1 MSRPHGKSG
10 ANGAHQGNGTPDDAA
25 RHAPPPAAAGEEAR
39 PGGAPLD
46 VRATLAGKRLLVTG
60 ATGFVG
66 KVALTMLL
74 DRYPE
79 VGTVF
84 VLVRPGTG
92 GSAEARFFEKVAA
105 SRPFDP
111 LRRRHGERFEAFLRE
126 KCAVVAGDV
135 SDPLM
140 GVSERDLARLA
151 GLDAVVNCAGLV
163 DFDPSLEL
171 ALGVNVHGPRN
182 AVELCR
188 RTGAALLHM
197 STCFVAGN
205 RDGVVYED
213 EELRGY
219 FPRRE
224 GVVGR
229 PKQDTLDAA
238 DFDVEAEVKDCERRL
253 AEVRERA
260 DDRVQQSLFRDRALE
275 RLREDGR
282 AGDEK
287 AVRLAV
293 ARERRLWISQRL
305 VDVGMDRARHWGWPN
320 TYTYTKSLGE
330 QVIAASDV
338 PWTIVRPSIVESALR
353 YPFPGWN
360 EGFTTSAPLVFLA
373 LKGARGFPAAE
384 KAVLDVVPV
393 DLVAGATLAA
403 TAELVERRARL
414 RSAAVDLAQRAQG
427 QPDEAAPERAGGVG
441 ERRLAPRSEARA
453 EHSPTQIGR
462 VYQLAS
468 GDVNP
473 LWARR
478 AVELTAL
485 YRRRFYRERDEGN
498 STWNKLLS
506 RIEPYS
512 VTRAQYEA
520 FGPPALSALSRGAR
534 RLLDELAPRWGAPRA
549 QALAERARRELDEL
563 DGRLSQSLKL
573 FHLFMPFLWENK
585 YVFRCAGIRE
595 LYARLSPGDREAIP
609 WDPGRLD
616 WRHYWLDVHMK
627 GLEEWVFP
635 GFEEQSGKR
644 VHAPRTYR
652 DLLELLEA
660 SCEQW
665 RGRVALRMEGERK
678 GRITYGELRRMAGR
692 VAGFLHAAGVRKG
705 DRVLLA
711 SENRPE
717 WAVAYFGILRAG
729 AAAVPVDPQLT
740 AIELANLWR
749 TAGAPLA
756 ILSDETAE
764 RHPELPA
771 LAAAALP
778 GARAA
783 TLAEVLQGGPPPPF
797 PKVSPDDL
805 ASLIFTSGTT
815 GTPKGVMLSHRNF
828 ASLVGKL
835 CGTFDLGP
843 GDGLLSVLPLHHTF
857 EFTAGLL
864 VPLARGAE
872 IEYLDELTADR
883 ISDALSG
890 GRVTAMIG
898 VPALWSLLHRRIT
911 QELAAK
917 PGVVEGAFKA
927 LMKGN
932 AALRD
937 SALAVNLGR
946 LLFWPVHKKF
956 GGRLRLLVSGGSALD
971 PEVQDAFRELGF
983 DLYEGYGLTE
993 AAPVLAVSKPG
1004 GDAPS
1009 GSVGPALPGIEL
1021 RIADPDANGVGEVL
1035 AKGPNVMLGYWRGPA
1050 DGAAP
1055 GVDPELTSPVLE
1067 NGWLRTGD
1075 LGKLDSDGNLTLV
1088 GRKKDVIIDANG
1100 KNVYP
1105 DEVEDAYGEPDLVKE
1120 LCVVGLPDAKG
1131 EKVAML
1137 VVPDWKDCDRAE
1149 VREKLEAHVRA
1160 VSAKMPF
1167 AKRVKVWHVF
1177 DGDLPK
1183 TATRKVK
1190 RPVVRDELL
1199 RIEAIAQK
1207 GRKARDAAQGREGDA
1222 WLLDLVAEVS
1232 RRPRSEITLETRLL
1246 TDLGFDSLMITEL
1259 TAALEEA
1266 GVPSSAADHLQE
1278 IHTVGELARLVSST
1292 VRRGAAAAPEAEGA
1306 KTEGS
1311 SEIPV
1316 PRTLAR
1322 LGRKLLGAG
1331 QRALYEGWY
1340 EAKVH
1345 GAAFVPHDRN
1355 FLVVANHS
1363 SHLDMGLVK
1372 VALAEEGERLSAL
1385 AARDYFFDTPVKR
1398 AYFEN
1403 FTNLIPMER
1412 EGSLRTSLRAAAEAL
1427 RRGYHLLI
1435 FPEGTRSRDGRLAP
1449 FYPTAGYLALHCGVD
1464 VLPAWITGTH
1474 EALPPGRALP
1484 RKAPLEI
1491 RFGPPIPVAELRR
1504 RADGLSRSDAYRAA
1518 TAVMEEAVK
1527 ALRDAAVGKRTA
1539 APDTIEGAVPAAA
1552 TATSTPTPTPTANPT
1567 PTPNPNPTPTPTPTS
1582 TPTSTSTATSTPTP
1596 TPTPTDAST
1605 LGSALA
1611 GAPDVETAAAAAPAG
1626 AAPTAAK
1633 PRKRKLSAKPPEE
1646 T

>member
-1 MSRPHGKSG
+1 
-10 ANGAHQGNGTPDDAA
+10 
-25 RHAPPPAAAGEEAR
+25 
-39 PGGAPLD
+39 
-46 VRATLAGKRLLVTG
+46 
-60 ATGFVG
+60 
-66 KVALTMLL
+66 
-74 DRYPE
+74 
-79 VGTVF
+79 
-84 VLVRPGTG
+84 
-92 GSAEARFFEKVAA
+92 
-105 SRPFDP
+105 
-111 LRRRHGERFEAFLRE
+111 
-126 KCAVVAGDV
+126 
-135 SDPLM
+135 
-140 GVSERDLARLA
+140 
-151 GLDAVVNCAGLV
+151 
-163 DFDPSLEL
+163 
-171 ALGVNVHGPRN
+171 VNVHGARN

-229 PKQDTLDAA
+229 PKQGTLDAA
-238 DFDVEAEVKDCERRL
+238 DFDVEAEVQDCERRM

-360 EGFTTSAPLVFLA
+360 EGFTTSAPLAFLA

-403 TAELVERRARL
+403 TAELVERRDRL
-414 RSAAVDLAQRAQG
+414 RAAPGGAAPG
-427 QPDEAAPERAGGVG
+427 QPVP
-441 ERRLAPRSEARA
+441 
-453 EHSPTQIGR
+453 GR
-462 VYQLAS
+462 VYHLAS
-468 GDVNP
+468 GDTNP

-485 YRRRFYRERDEGN
+485 YRRRYYREREDG
-498 STWNKLLS
+498 SSAWNRLLS

-512 VTRAQYEA
+512 VTRTQYEA
-520 FGPPALSALSRGAR
+520 FGPPALAALSRGAR
-534 RLLDELAPRWGAPRA
+534 RLLDDLAPRWGAPRLG
-549 QALAERARRELDEL
+549 ALAERARRELDEL
-563 DGRLSQSLKL
+563 DDQLSRSLKL
-573 FHLFMPFLWENK
+573 WDLFMPFVWENK
-585 YVFRCAGIRE
+585 YVFRCAGIRD
-595 LYARLSPGDREAIP
+595 LYARLSAGDREAIP
-609 WDPGRLD
+609 WDPDRLD
-616 WRHYWLDVHMK
+616 WRRYWLDVHMK

-635 GFEEQSGKR
+635 GLEEQSGRR
-644 VHAPRTYR
+644 VHAPRTHR

-665 RGRVALRMEGERK
+665 KGRVALRMEGERK
-678 GRITYGELRRMAGR
+678 DRITYGELRRMAER
-692 VAGFLHAAGVRKG
+692 VAGFLHAAGVAKG

-740 AIELANLWR
+740 AAELANLWK

-756 ILSDETAE
+756 LVSDDTAA

-771 LAAAALP
+771 LAAAAGAP
-778 GARAA
+778 AGARAA
-783 TLAEVLQGGPPPPF
+783 TLAEALRGGPPPPL
-797 PKVSPDDL
+797 PRISPDDL

-872 IEYLDELTADR
+872 VQYLDEVTADR

-911 QELAAK
+911 QELAAR

-937 SALAVNLGR
+937 SALAVNLGK
-946 LLFWPVHKKF
+946 LLFWPVHRKF

-971 PEVQDAFRELGF
+971 PEVQEAFRELGF

-1021 RIADPDANGVGEVL
+1021 RIADPDASGVGEVL
-1035 AKGPNVMLGYWRGPA
+1035 ARGPNVMLGYWRGPSRG
-1050 DGAAP
+1050 DAP
-1055 GVDPELTSPVLE
+1055 GVDPELTQPVLE
-1067 NGWLRTGD
+1067 GGWLRTGD
-1075 LGKLDSDGNLTLV
+1075 LGKLDADGNLTLV
-1088 GRKKDVIIDANG
+1088 GRRKDVIIDANG

-1105 DEVEDAYGEPDLVKE
+1105 DEVEDAYREPDLVKE
-1120 LCVVGLPDAKG
+1120 LCVVGLPDGKG

-1137 VVPDWKDCDRAE
+1137 VVPEWRDRDRAE
-1149 VREKLEAHVRA
+1149 VRDRLEAHVRS
-1160 VSAKMPF
+1160 VSAKLPF

-1177 DGDLPK
+1177 DGELPK

-1190 RPVVRDELL
+1190 RPIVRDELL
-1199 RIEAIAQK
+1199 RIEAMAQK
-1207 GRKARDAAQGREGDA
+1207 GRRARDAAQGREGDA

-1232 RRPRSEITLETRLL
+1232 RRPRAEITHETRLL

-1292 VRRGAAAAPEAEGA
+1292 VRRGPAAPAREPERAGGEEA
-1306 KTEGS
+1306 

-1316 PRTLAR
+1316 PRALAR
-1322 LGRKLLGAG
+1322 LGRRLLGAG

-1340 EAKVH
+1340 ETKVH
-1345 GAAFVPHDRN
+1345 GAALVPHDRN
-1355 FLVVANHS
+1355 FLVVANHA

-1372 VALAEEGERLSAL
+1372 VALGDEGERLSAL

-1464 VLPAWITGTH
+1464 VLPAWLSGTH
-1474 EALPPGRALP
+1474 DALPPGKAVP
-1484 RKAPLEI
+1484 RRTPLEV
-1491 RFGPPIPVAELRR
+1491 RFGPPIPIAELRR
-1504 RADGLSRSDAYRAA
+1504 RTEGLSRGEAYRAA
-1518 TAVMEEAVK
+1518 TAVMEEAVRGLRAA
-1527 ALRDAAVGKRTA
+1527 ALGEARVRPPQESIEAAV
-1539 APDTIEGAVPAAA
+1539 AAA
-1552 TATSTPTPTPTANPT
+1552 AGPAPTAGPTPTAAPT
-1567 PTPNPNPTPTPTPTS
+1567 PT
-1582 TPTSTSTATSTPTP
+1582 
-1596 TPTPTDAST
+1596 
-1605 LGSALA
+1605 
-1611 GAPDVETAAAAAPAG
+1611 
-1626 AAPTAAK
+1626 AK
-1633 PRKRKLSAKPPEE
+1633 PRKPKLSAKPPEE

>member
-1 MSRPHGKSG
+1 MSGPRRK
-10 ANGAHQGNGTPDDAA
+10 NGVRNG
-25 RHAPPPAAAGEEAR
+25 AAGEGPLS
-39 PGGAPLD
+39 PGRAGGEGPGEGAALD
-46 VRATLAGKRLLVTG
+46 VRATLAGRTLLVTG

-66 KVALTMLL
+66 KVALTLLL

-79 VGTVF
+79 VGRVL

-92 GSAEARFFEKVAA
+92 GSAKARFFDKVAA

-111 LRRRHGERFEAFLRE
+111 LRRRHGERFEPFLRE
-126 KCAVVAGDV
+126 KCVPIAGDV
-135 SDPLM
+135 SDPLL
-140 GVSERDLARLA
+140 GISEPDLARLA

-213 EELRGY
+213 EDLAGY

-229 PKQDTLDAA
+229 PKQGTLDAA
-238 DFDVEAEVKDCERRL
+238 DFDVDAEVKDCERRM

-260 DDRVQQSLFRDRALE
+260 EDRVQQSLFRDRALE
-275 RLREDGR
+275 RLRADGR

-305 VDVGMDRARHWGWPN
+305 VEVGMDRARHWGWPN

-330 QVIAASDV
+330 QTIAASDV

-360 EGFTTSAPLVFLA
+360 EGFTTSAPLAFLA

-393 DLVAGATLAA
+393 DLVAAATIAA

-414 RSAAVDLAQRAQG
+414 RATSAAAS
-427 QPDEAAPERAGGVG
+427 AAA
-441 ERRLAPRSEARA
+441 AARA
-453 EHSPTQIGR
+453 PGLGR
-462 VYQLAS
+462 VYHLAS
-468 GDVNP
+468 GDTNP

-485 YRRRFYRERDEGN
+485 YRRRYYRGREEG
-498 STWNKLLS
+498 SATWNKLLS

-512 VTRAQYEA
+512 VTRTQYEA
-520 FGPPALSALSRGAR
+520 FGPPALAALSRGAR
-534 RLLDELAPRWGAPRA
+534 RLLDELAPRWGAPRLE
-549 QALAERARRELDEL
+549 ALAERARRELDEL
-563 DGRLSQSLKL
+563 DEQLSRSLKL
-573 FHLFMPFLWENK
+573 WELFMPFVWENK
-585 YVFRCAGIRE
+585 YVFRCAGIRD
-595 LYARLSPGDREAIP
+595 LYARLSPADRAAIP
-609 WDPGRLD
+609 WDPDELD
-616 WRHYWLDVHMK
+616 WRRYWLDVHMK

-635 GFEEQSGKR
+635 GLEEQSGKR
-644 VHAPRTYR
+644 VHAPRTHR
-652 DLLELLEA
+652 DLLELLES

-665 RGRVALRMEGERK
+665 KGRVALRMAGERK
-678 GRITYGELRRMAGR
+678 DRVTYGELRRMAER
-692 VAGFLHAAGVRKG
+692 VAGFLHAAGVGRG

-717 WAVAYFGILRAG
+717 WAIAYFGILRAG

-740 AIELANLWR
+740 ATELANLWM

-756 ILSDETAE
+756 LVSDDTAE
-764 RHPELPA
+764 RHPGLAA
-771 LAAAALP
+771 LAAAAGAPP

-783 TLAEVLQGGPPPPF
+783 TLAEAVAFRGDPPPF

-835 CGTFDLGP
+835 CGTFALGP

-872 IEYLDELTADR
+872 IEYLDELTADG

-917 PGVVEGAFKA
+917 PGVVEAAFHA

-937 SALAVNLGR
+937 SALAVNLGK
-946 LLFWPVHKKF
+946 LLFWPVHRKF

-971 PEVQDAFRELGF
+971 PGVQDAFRELGF

-1009 GSVGPALPGIEL
+1009 GSVGPALPGVEL
-1021 RIADPDANGVGEVL
+1021 RIADPDASGVGEVL
-1035 AKGPNVMLGYWRGPA
+1035 AKGPNVMLGYWRGPSR
-1050 DGAAP
+1050 GAP
-1055 GVDPELTSPVLE
+1055 GVDPELTAPVLQD
-1067 NGWLRTGD
+1067 GWLRTGD
-1075 LGKLDSDGNLTLV
+1075 LGTLDRDGNLTLV
-1088 GRKKDVIIDANG
+1088 GRVKDVIIDANG

-1105 DEVEDAYGEPDLVKE
+1105 DEVEDAYRAPDLVKE
-1120 LCVVGLPDAKG
+1120 LCVVGLPDGTG

-1137 VVPDWKDCDRAE
+1137 VVPEWKDRDRAE

-1160 VSAKMPF
+1160 VSSRLSF

-1177 DGDLPK
+1177 DGELPK
-1183 TATRKVK
+1183 TSTRKVK
-1190 RPVVRDELL
+1190 RPLVRDELL
-1199 RIEAIAQK
+1199 RIEAMAQA
-1207 GRKARDAAQGREGDA
+1207 GRKVRDAAERREGDG
-1222 WLLDLVAEVS
+1222 WILDLVAEVS
-1232 RRPRSEITLETRLL
+1232 RRPRAEVTHETKLL
-1246 TDLGFDSLMITEL
+1246 GDLGFDSLMITEL

-1266 GVPSSAADHLQE
+1266 GVPSSAADHLQDV
-1278 IHTVGELARLVSST
+1278 HTVGELARLVAST
-1292 VRRGAAAAPEAEGA
+1292 ARRPGAAPEPEPPEAREEDAE
-1306 KTEGS
+1306 
-1311 SEIPV
+1311 IRV

-1322 LGRKLLGAG
+1322 LGRRLLGAG
-1331 QRALYEGWY
+1331 QRALYEAWY
-1340 EAKVH
+1340 DAKVH
-1345 GAAFVPHDRN
+1345 GAAFVPHDRSV
-1355 FLVVANHS
+1355 LVVANHS

-1372 VALAEEGERLSAL
+1372 VALGDEGERLAAL
-1385 AARDYFFDTPVKR
+1385 AARDYFFDTPLKR

-1412 EGSLRTSLRAAAEAL
+1412 EGSLRTSLRAAAEAV

-1435 FPEGTRSRDGRLAP
+1435 FPEGTRSRDGTLAP
-1449 FYPTAGYLALHCGVD
+1449 FFPTAGYLALHCGVD
-1464 VLPAWITGTH
+1464 VLPAWISGTH
-1474 EALPPGRALP
+1474 DALPPGKAVP
-1484 RKAPLEI
+1484 RKVPLEL

-1504 RADGLSRSDAYRAA
+1504 RTEGLSRSEAYRAA
-1518 TAVMEEAVK
+1518 TAVMEDAVK
-1527 ALRDAAVGKRTA
+1527 ALRDAAHAKRRA
-1539 APDTIEGAVPAAA
+1539 GAPDSIEAAVTAAA
-1552 TATSTPTPTPTANPT
+1552 TPTSR
-1567 PTPNPNPTPTPTPTS
+1567 PTPTPTS
-1582 TPTSTSTATSTPTP
+1582 RPAPTPTSTPAAHPARAP
-1596 TPTPTDAST
+1596 AAAPPAAST
-1605 LGSALA
+1605 LASAI
-1611 GAPDVETAAAAAPAG
+1611 AAAASALPAEDAPDAE
-1626 AAPTAAK
+1626 ATPP
-1633 PRKRKLSAKPPEE
+1633 PRRARRPKLSAKPPEE
-1646 T
+1646 K

>member
-1 MSRPHGKSG
+1 MRPV
-10 ANGAHQGNGTPDDAA
+10 
-25 RHAPPPAAAGEEAR
+25 
-39 PGGAPLD
+39 PLD
-46 VRATLAGKRLLVTG
+46 VRATLAGRTLLVTG

-66 KVALTMLL
+66 KVALTLLL

-79 VGTVF
+79 VGKVF

-92 GSAEARFFEKVAA
+92 GSAEARFFDKVAA

-111 LRRRHGERFEAFLRE
+111 LRQRHGDRFDAFLRE
-126 KCAVVAGDV
+126 KCVPIAGDV
-135 SDPLM
+135 SDPLL
-140 GVSERDLARLA
+140 GVPEADLARLA
-151 GLDAVVNCAGLV
+151 GLDALVNCAGLV

-171 ALGVNVHGPRN
+171 ALGVNVHGARN
-182 AVELCR
+182 AAELCR

-224 GVVGR
+224 GVAGR
-229 PKQDTLDAA
+229 PKEDPLDAA
-238 DFDVEAEVKDCERRL
+238 DFDVDAEVRDCERRL

-260 DDRVQQSLFRDRALE
+260 DDRVQQSIFRDRALE

-338 PWTIVRPSIVESALR
+338 PWAIVRPSIVESALR

-360 EGFTTSAPLVFLA
+360 EGFTTSAPLAFLA

-414 RSAAVDLAQRAQG
+414 RSGGAA
-427 QPDEAAPERAGGVG
+427 AAPA
-441 ERRLAPRSEARA
+441 
-453 EHSPTQIGR
+453 GR
-462 VYQLAS
+462 VYHLAS
-468 GDVNP
+468 GDTNP

-485 YRRRFYRERDEGN
+485 YRRRYYREREEGN
-498 STWNKLLS
+498 STWNRLLS
-506 RIEPYS
+506 LVEPYAI
-512 VTRAQYEA
+512 TRTQYEA
-520 FGPPALSALSRGAR
+520 LGPPALAALARGAR
-534 RLLDELAPRWGAPRA
+534 RLIDEAAPRWGAPRLS
-549 QALAERARRELDEL
+549 ALAERARRELDEL
-563 DGRLSQSLKL
+563 EERLSKSLKIWD
-573 FHLFMPFLWENK
+573 LFMPFVWDNK
-585 YVFRCAGIRE
+585 YVFRCAGIRD
-595 LYARLSPGDREAIP
+595 LYGRLSPEDREAIP
-609 WDPGRLD
+609 WDPDRLD
-616 WRHYWLDVHMK
+616 WRRYWLDVHMK

-635 GFEEQSGKR
+635 GLEELSGKR

-665 RGRVALRMEGERK
+665 KARVALRMEGERK
-678 GRITYGELRRMAGR
+678 DRITYGELRRMAER
-692 VAGFLHAAGVRKG
+692 VAGFLHAAGVRRG

-740 AIELANLWR
+740 AAELANLWK
-749 TAGAPLA
+749 TAGAPIALV
-756 ILSDETAE
+756 SDDTAE

-771 LAAAALP
+771 LAAAAGAPP

-783 TLAEVLQGGPPPPF
+783 TLAEAVAWRGGPPPPF

-835 CGTFDLGP
+835 SGTFELGP

-872 IEYLDELTADR
+872 IEYLDEVTADR

-911 QELAAK
+911 QELATK

-937 SALAVNLGR
+937 SALSVNLGK
-946 LLFWPVHKKF
+946 LLFWPVHRKF

-1004 GDAPS
+1004 AEAPA
-1009 GSVGPALPGIEL
+1009 GSVGPALPGVEL
-1021 RIADPDANGVGEVL
+1021 RIADPDASGVGEVL
-1035 AKGPNVMLGYWRGPA
+1035 ARGPNVMLGYWRGPS
-1050 DGAAP
+1050 DGGAP
-1055 GVDPELTSPVLE
+1055 GVDPELTGAVLE
-1067 NGWLRTGD
+1067 GGWLRTGD
-1075 LGKLDSDGNLTLV
+1075 LGKLDADGNLTLV

-1105 DEVEDAYGEPDLVKE
+1105 DEVEDAYCEPDLVKE
-1120 LCVVGLPDAKG
+1120 LCVVGLPDGKG

-1137 VVPDWKDCDRAE
+1137 VVPDWRDRDRAE

-1160 VSAKMPF
+1160 VSARLPF
-1167 AKRVKVWHVF
+1167 AKRVKVWHVL

-1190 RPVVRDELL
+1190 RPIVRAELL
-1199 RIEAIAQK
+1199 RIEAMAQK
-1207 GRKARDAAQGREGDA
+1207 GRKARDAAQGREGDG
-1222 WLLDLVAEVS
+1222 WLLDLVADVS
-1232 RRPRSEITLETRLL
+1232 RRPRAEITHDTKLL
-1246 TDLGFDSLMITEL
+1246 GDLGFDSLMITEL

-1266 GVPSSAADHLQE
+1266 GVPSSAADHLQGVQ
-1278 IHTVGELARLVSST
+1278 TVGELARLVSST
-1292 VRRGAAAAPEAEGA
+1292 VRRSGAAPEREPAPEGEGAEGD
-1306 KTEGS
+1306 

-1316 PRTLAR
+1316 PRLLAR
-1322 LGRKLLGAG
+1322 LGRKVLGAG

-1340 EAKVH
+1340 GAKVH
-1345 GAAFVPHDRN
+1345 GAAFVPHDRS
-1355 FLVVANHS
+1355 FLVVANHA

-1372 VALAEEGERLSAL
+1372 VALGGEGDRLSAL

-1435 FPEGTRSRDGRLAP
+1435 FPEGTRSRDGSLAP
-1449 FYPTAGYLALHCGVD
+1449 FFPTAGYLALHCGVD
-1464 VLPAWITGTH
+1464 VLPAWLSGTH
-1474 EALPPGRALP
+1474 DALPPGRAVP
-1484 RKAPLEI
+1484 RKAPLEV
-1491 RFGPPIPVAELRR
+1491 RFGPPIAVAELRR
-1504 RADGLSRSDAYRAA
+1504 RTEGLSRSEAYRVA

-1527 ALRDAAVGKRTA
+1527 ALRDAAEGKAARVA
-1539 APDTIEGAVPAAA
+1539 APESVET
-1552 TATSTPTPTPTANPT
+1552 
-1567 PTPNPNPTPTPTPTS
+1567 PTPTPTPTS
-1582 TPTSTSTATSTPTP
+1582 TTTSTSTA
-1596 TPTPTDAST
+1596 
-1605 LGSALA
+1605 
-1611 GAPDVETAAAAAPAG
+1611 
-1626 AAPTAAK
+1626 APTAALASALVASALPTGEPPLSPEPPHPLEGSPGEGAVTRTHAKHRRHK
-1633 PRKRKLSAKPPEE
+1633 PSPKPPEE